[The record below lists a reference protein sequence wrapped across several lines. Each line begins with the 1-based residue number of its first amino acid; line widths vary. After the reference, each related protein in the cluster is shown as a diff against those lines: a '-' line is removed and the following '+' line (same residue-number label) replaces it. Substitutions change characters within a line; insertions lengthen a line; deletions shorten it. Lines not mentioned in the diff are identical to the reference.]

1 MLLGRVEI
9 FLTLLSLLKTF
20 LYRKQIILMSKDLYR
35 EICKIEDS
43 IPVFSRDWWLD
54 AACGDD
60 WDVLLDEKNGKIH
73 AAMPLYVPCRHII
86 TMPHYTQTM
95 GVWFAAGA
103 TDTKYSSLLEQRQA
117 ICKSFIE
124 KLGCYKSFLQNF
136 SHDFTDWLPFYW
148 GKYLQ
153 TTRYT
158 YILHGIK
165 DTEKILSE
173 MSQQTRRNLKKAE
186 EQSVTVC
193 RGVGVDEFLKIQSLT
208 FERQKTRNTQSSAVL
223 RRIIEAARE
232 RGQGDIFGGY
242 DKEGNLHAT
251 AFIVWQNSSAYYI
264 AGGGDPSL
272 RSSGAHTLVLLEAIK
287 YASQYTDVFDF
298 EGSMIPGVERFFR
311 EFGAVQTPYF
321 MISRGKL
328 SFLDRARMKMKSKK

>member
-1 MLLGRVEI
+1 
-9 FLTLLSLLKTF
+9 
-20 LYRKQIILMSKDLYR
+20 MSKDLYR
-35 EICKIEDS
+35 ELCKNEDS

-54 AACGDD
+54 AACGDN

-73 AAMPLYVPCRHII
+73 AAMSLYVPCRHII
-86 TMPHYTQTM
+86 TMPNYTQTM
-95 GVWFAAGA
+95 GVWFADGA
-103 TDTKYSSLLEQRQA
+103 ADTKYSSLLEQRQA

-124 KLGCYKSFLQNF
+124 KLKPYKSFLQNF
-136 SHDFTDWLPFYW
+136 SHEFTDWLPFYW
-148 GKYLQ
+148 EKYLQ

-165 DTEKILSE
+165 DADKILSG

-186 EQSVTVC
+186 EQSVTIR
-193 RGVGVDEFLKIQSLT
+193 RGVGIDEFLKIQTLT
-208 FERQKTRNTQSSAVL
+208 FERQKKRNTQSSAVL
-223 RRIIEAARE
+223 RRIIETACE

-242 DKEGNLHAT
+242 DKDGKLHAT
-251 AFIVWQNSSAYYI
+251 AFVVWQNSSAYYI

-272 RSSGAHTLVLLEAIK
+272 RSSGAHTLVLWEAIK
-287 YASQYTDVFDF
+287 YVSQYTNTFDF

-311 EFGAVQTPYF
+311 EFGAVQTQYF

-328 SFLDRARMKMKSKK
+328 SLLDRARIKLKVKS